1 MWARPRW
8 GALAQAL
15 ATAAA
20 GALAG
25 AQAALSPRRGAGCGF
40 PGCAPPSPS
49 SDPPRQP

>member
-40 PGCAPPSPS
+40 PGGAPC
-49 SDPPRQP
+49 PPTPTLA